1 MVLFTHLLEVR
12 PIGQTVHSELLQL
25 LRKPDPAVTCSCLLL
40 FTKHLTLLLYCRLV
54 LLEVTALNLVVEEAV
69 AALAVAVAAVET
81 TSRPHAAARRR
92 WRPVDLM
99 Q

>member
-1 MVLFTHLLEVR
+1 
-12 PIGQTVHSELLQL
+12 
-25 LRKPDPAVTCSCLLL
+25 L

-81 TSRPHAAARRR
+81 SRPHAVA
-92 WRPVDLM
+92 L
-99 Q
+99 

>member
-1 MVLFTHLLEVR
+1 M
-12 PIGQTVHSELLQL
+12 
-25 LRKPDPAVTCSCLLL
+25 
-40 FTKHLTLLLYCRLV
+40 YCRLV